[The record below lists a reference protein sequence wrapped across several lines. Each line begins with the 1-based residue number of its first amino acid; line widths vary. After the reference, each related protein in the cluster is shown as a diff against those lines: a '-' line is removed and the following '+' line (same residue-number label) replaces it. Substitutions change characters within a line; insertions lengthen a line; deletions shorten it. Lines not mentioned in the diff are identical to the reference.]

1 MTYTVPGLSIA
12 FMLLAMLMGIVIPAA
27 LYLYFWRRHSCRHLP
42 FWVGCG
48 VMFLFALVLE
58 QIVHYLVLESPAGTV
73 IRGNLWLYGVYGG
86 LMAGLFE
93 ETGRYLAFRT
103 VLRKHWDRDETALMY
118 GAGHGGFEAFWLLII
133 GMLNNLIFAVLLNTG
148 NEQLL
153 TANLSGD
160 QLETVQAAFET
171 LATTPAWLFLVSIPE
186 RGAAVTAQLSL
197 SVLVWFAATRRGK
210 AWLYPLAIGL
220 HMLLDTGTVI
230 LNGMGVPLIVLELL
244 IWAVALLFAALAR
257 GLWRRETRIG
267 T

>member
-1 MTYTVPGLSIA
+1 MKYTVSGLSIA
-12 FMLLAMLMGIVIPAA
+12 FMLLAMLLGIVLPAA
-27 LYLYFWRRHSCRHLP
+27 LYLYFRKRQHCTRLP

-58 QIVHYLVLESPAGTV
+58 QIVHYLVLGSPAGAA
-73 IRGNLWLYGVYGG
+73 IQGNLWLYGIYGG

-103 VLRKHWDRDETALMY
+103 LLRKHWDRDETALMY
-118 GAGHGGFEAFWLLII
+118 GAGHGGFEAFWLLTI
-133 GMLNNLIFAVLLNTG
+133 GMLNNLIFAVLLRTG

-153 TANLSGD
+153 TANLSGAN
-160 QLETVQAAFET
+160 LEAVQAAFET
-171 LATTPAWLFLVSIPE
+171 LASTPSWLFLVSILE
-186 RGAAVTAQLSL
+186 RGAAMVAHLSL

-210 AWLYPLAIGL
+210 LWLYPLAIGL

-244 IWAVALLFAALAR
+244 IWAVGLLFAALAR
-257 GLWRRETRIG
+257 SLWRRETRIG